1 MSVHIREKLAESLA
15 AETTE
20 IIPFI
25 PYLLR
30 DFWSL
35 GVNPVMIQILLKRN
49 VDINSE
55 LKILDLACGKGAV
68 SVMLAKMF
76 GLHVTGIDL
85 MAEFI
90 DVARVKADENKVQ
103 SLCSFIVGDVDE
115 YVTIERDFHCAIY
128 SAVGPVMGNV
138 EETLRKLSNVV
149 VKGGG
154 VILDNYDYLDDD
166 YFYVLLKRVGFEL
179 VDVMSEAQVD
189 DSTCCS
195 YELIDN
201 SSLGMKAITQRAKE
215 LSFMHPELSSLFNQY
230 VLSQQ
235 EEYAQIQR
243 QPAIKKVI
251 WFLRKL

>member
-1 MSVHIREKLAESLA
+1 MSVHVREKLAESLA

-20 IIPFI
+20 IIPFV
-25 PYLLR
+25 PYLLQ

-35 GVNPVMIQILLKRN
+35 GVNPAMIQVLLERN
-49 VDINSE
+49 MDINSD

-85 MAEFI
+85 MSEFI
-90 DVARVKADENKVQ
+90 DAARVKADENKVR
-103 SLCSFIVGDVDE
+103 SLCSFIVGDIDE
-115 YVTIERDFHCAIY
+115 YVRNERDFHCAIY

-138 EETLRKLSNVV
+138 EETLRKLGNIV

-154 VILDNYDYLDDD
+154 VILDNYDYLDEEH
-166 YFYVLLKRVGFEL
+166 FNTLLERVGFEL
-179 VDVMSEAQVD
+179 VDVINEAQID
-189 DSTCCS
+189 NSSYCS
-195 YELIDN
+195 YELIHN
-201 SSLGMKAITQRAKE
+201 VKLGMKAITQRAKE
-215 LSFMHPELSSLFNQY
+215 LSFMHPELSSLFNKY

-235 EEYAQIQR
+235 EEYAQVQS